1 MSAGCPWS
9 LPQEKM
15 VLIELNKDDSTWV
28 EYTWDEDIL
37 NLDLQVFAQAAPD
50 ADVGRL
56 LASVKWILC

>member
-1 MSAGCPWS
+1 
-9 LPQEKM
+9 M
-15 VLIELNKDDSTWV
+15 VLIELNKDNSTWV